1 MLTSNST
8 MSEPATTVETREV
21 EEKKSQSS
29 WTGGTFGIIVF
40 LAGVALLLET
50 FKLAFDQFS
59 QSPETALRLSPDKP
73 ITQEAI
79 SLFAWLIFRVLLLL
93 VMSIVGAIVANRG
106 IKMYTD
112 SRHR

>member
-1 MLTSNST
+1 MLNLNST

-21 EEKKSQSS
+21 EEKKTQSS
-29 WTGGTFGIIVF
+29 WTGGTFGILVF
-40 LAGVALLLET
+40 LAGVFLLFVT
-50 FKLAFDQFS
+50 FKLAFDQFAVP
-59 QSPETALRLSPDKP
+59 PEQAMKVTPDKP
-73 ITQEAI
+73 ITQEAVAI
-79 SLFAWLIFRVLLLL
+79 FAGLIFRVLLLL

>member
-29 WTGGTFGIIVF
+29 WTGGTFGILVF
-40 LAGVALLLET
+40 LAGVLLLFIT
-50 FKLAFDQFS
+50 FKLAFDQFAI
-59 QSPETALRLSPDKP
+59 PPDKAMNIPPDKP
-73 ITQEAI
+73 ITQQAVAI
-79 SLFAWLIFRVLLLL
+79 FAGLIFRVLLLL